1 MAKGVAVVIL
11 LILMI
16 GAVSGYLFYTR
27 YVQGS
32 MILSI
37 TDPPQVQNGNSHQY
51 DPTIL
56 HIYLTFS
63 SVQIHQ
69 GGLGNPSSDT
79 WISVAG
85 SQKTVDMISVLST
98 SKVLGSARLATG
110 TYDQIRFPISSAVI
124 TFSNVGN
131 MTYTIPSDSLKVSI
145 VGGGFQSSPGSTV
158 NLLLTLSFDN
168 SEIMAMNG
176 HLTPHATAQIV
187 Q

>member
-11 LILMI
+11 LILTI

-32 MILSI
+32 IVLSI
-37 TDPPQVQNGNSHQY
+37 TDPPQAPNGNSHQY
-51 DPTIL
+51 DPTVL

-63 SVQIHQ
+63 SIQIHQ
-69 GGLGNPSSDT
+69 GGLGNPSNDT
-79 WISVAG
+79 WITVVG
-85 SQKTVDMISVLST
+85 SQKAVDMVSVLST
-98 SKVLGSARLATG
+98 SKVMGSARLATG

-131 MTYTIPSDSLKVSI
+131 TTYTIPSGSLKVSI
-145 VGGGFQSSPGSTV
+145 VGGGFQSSPGSTA

-176 HLTPHATAQIV
+176 HLTPHATAQVV